1 MVSTSAGQVKAMLV
15 HGRLHGLIEPLPLAC
30 AAAAAGGDSRTRP
43 LQPTMTAWV
52 AGFLRAMQG
61 VPALEL
67 PAISQ
72 QLLRT
77 LGLVPEM
84 FAYRMAALQI
94 DCFVLFEGPP
104 LLRWVLAHGGGYRV
118 YLHLLSVAEAQ
129 ADGSALA
136 RVTPAA
142 LAQRAVISRGT
153 VRNLMAS
160 AAGLGWQADGR
171 GGWRASAQALDTAR
185 HWVTP
190 ELAWMHGL
198 VCAAWEALRR
208 HPRAAQH
215 AAPGGVGISKPVGK
229 ARPGR
234 STAALPPA
242 RERHEP
248 VHALGTGHRVAVEHL
263 RRVGALQ
270 QLLHRQLH
278 LLARQRAR
286 DRADLEDL
294 LGHGLLP

>member
-1 MVSTSAGQVKAMLV
+1 VVSTSAGQVKAMLV

-160 AAGLGWQADGR
+160 AAGQGWQAEGR
-171 GGWRASAQALDTAR
+171 GGWCASAQALDTAR

-190 ELAWMHGL
+190 ELVWMHGL

-215 AAPGGVGISKPVGK
+215 AAPG
-229 ARPGR
+229 A
-234 STAALPPA
+234 
-242 RERHEP
+242 
-248 VHALGTGHRVAVEHL
+248 
-263 RRVGALQ
+263 
-270 QLLHRQLH
+270 
-278 LLARQRAR
+278 
-286 DRADLEDL
+286 
-294 LGHGLLP
+294 